1 MLPYFEH
8 LPTTFVLPYFEDFI
22 YSIISTPID
31 IEICDV
37 INIKCLTSAVQM
49 QRRDEEMEQ
58 GAEELRSLKNQ
69 IKVTENQMSEKQQFL
84 ESEQENNHEKEKVV
98 DVAERQVSEVHFEN
112 DEVKIAVWIVAGDKG
127 FLFHSK

>member
-1 MLPYFEH
+1 
-8 LPTTFVLPYFEDFI
+8 
-22 YSIISTPID
+22 
-31 IEICDV
+31 
-37 INIKCLTSAVQM
+37 M

-98 DVAERQVSEVHFEN
+98 DVAERQVSQVHFED
-112 DEVKIAVWIVAGDKG
+112 DEVNIAVWIVAGDKG
-127 FLFHSK
+127 FLLSL